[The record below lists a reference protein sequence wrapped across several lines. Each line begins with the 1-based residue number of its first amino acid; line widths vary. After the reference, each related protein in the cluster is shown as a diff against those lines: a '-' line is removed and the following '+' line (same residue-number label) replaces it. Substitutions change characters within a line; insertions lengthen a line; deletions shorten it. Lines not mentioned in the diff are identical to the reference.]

1 MTVPVMEIEPEGVF
15 VKLLRRRFY
24 SSSLILAAKRSDKA
38 RLNAFRQFFPDSDS
52 FQKISALLKATHAM
66 SFYALT
72 LQHGVPFQPVN
83 IRAHKDPVILIGKI
97 LDQNSRSYT
106 KLDDLLEIGQNLVVA
121 SLTIGAVE
129 SDSAAGDQQEPAPPS
144 LVTRRRII
152 SMAIEAALKE
162 DDFDTAYSYVVNR
175 LQQESTMHPNEL
187 SCNGDDT
194 SWRAAFKAGCY
205 LVTKASGPSTLR
217 RLEQRMEL
225 LSQALL
231 LAPTSALPDILE
243 VWRQCE
249 EDLNSA
255 LTQEAEAEEKWDTQ
269 GDRKIPGQ
277 FSGYS
282 SPVRQKSREASRAA
296 MNEEA
301 PMGLFDVARGA
312 AATLSKNASLLSS
325 SRNAA
330 GAGSLQ
336 TAHER
341 SSSKTSGGDNE
352 IGSGHDADGRV
363 RKRDI
368 VSNMVT
374 GGLAS
379 GIGWVL
385 GAPPVRE
392 HE

>member
-1 MTVPVMEIEPEGVF
+1 MTVLVMETEPEVGF
-15 VKLLRRRFY
+15 AKLLSCRFR
-24 SSSLILAAKRSDKA
+24 SSSLVLAAERSDKA
-38 RLNAFRQFFPDSDS
+38 RLNAFRTFFPNSDS
-52 FQKISALLKATHAM
+52 FQKINALLKATHAI

-72 LQHGVPFQPVN
+72 LQHNVPFQPVN
-83 IRAHKDPVILIGKI
+83 IRAHRDSMLLVGKI
-97 LDQNSRSYT
+97 LNQNSRSYT
-106 KLDDLLEIGQNLVVA
+106 KLDDLLDIGQNLVA
-121 SLTIGAVE
+121 AGLTIGTDE
-129 SDSAAGDQQEPAPPS
+129 SDSADGDQQGPALPS
-144 LVTRRRII
+144 LVARRRII

-175 LQQESTMHPNEL
+175 LQQDHNEL
-187 SCNGDDT
+187 SSNGDDT

-205 LVTKASGPSTLR
+205 LATKASGSSTLR

-231 LAPTSALPDILE
+231 LAPTSALSDILE

-255 LTQEAEAEEKWDTQ
+255 LTQEAEAEENWDAR

-282 SPVRQKSREASRAA
+282 SPVTQKSREPSRAA

-336 TAHER
+336 TVHER
-341 SSSKTSGGDNE
+341 SSSKISGGDND
-352 IGSGHDADGRV
+352 IGSGPDADGRV

>member
-1 MTVPVMEIEPEGVF
+1 MEIEPEVGF
-15 VKLLRRRFY
+15 EKLLRCKTR
-24 SSSLILAAKRSDKA
+24 SLSLFLAAERSDKA
-38 RLNAFRQFFPDSDS
+38 RLNAFRTFFPDSVS
-52 FQKISALLKATHAM
+52 FQKIGALLKATHAM

-83 IRAHKDPVILIGKI
+83 IRAHRDPMLLVGKI
-97 LDQNSRSYT
+97 LDQNPRSYT
-106 KLDDLLEIGQNLVVA
+106 KLDDLLDIGQNLVAA
-121 SLTIGAVE
+121 SITTGTVK
-129 SDSAAGDQQEPAPPS
+129 SDFAEDNQQEPAPPS
-144 LVTRRRII
+144 LVARRRII
-152 SMAIEAALKE
+152 GMAIEAALRE
-162 DDFDTAYSYVVNR
+162 DDFDTAYSYAVNR
-175 LQQESTMHPNEL
+175 LQQDSNSAPNEPSGL
-187 SCNGDDT
+187 GDDT

-205 LVTKASGPSTLR
+205 IDTKASGPSTLR

-231 LAPTSALPDILE
+231 LAPTSALSDILE

-255 LTQEAEAEEKWDTQ
+255 LTQEAEADEKWDAR
-269 GDRKIPGQ
+269 GDQTMPGQ

-282 SPVRQKSREASRAA
+282 SPVTQKSREPSRAA
-296 MNEEA
+296 MNEEV

-312 AATLSKNASLLSS
+312 AATLSKNASLLGGA
-325 SRNAA
+325 RNAA
-330 GAGSLQ
+330 GAGALR
-336 TAHER
+336 TVHER
-341 SSSKTSGGDNE
+341 SSSQMSGGDDDV
-352 IGSGHDADGRV
+352 GSGHDAEGRV